1 MNKINSRP
9 IHQRKLEPEFNV
21 TNFWFTQGTE
31 EFARKQVWNYYKRA
45 RRILLLSP
53 FQARVYTLGR
63 IAETPIFSLKK
74 EWEIGL

>member
-21 TNFWFTQGTE
+21 TNYWFTQGTE
-31 EFARKQVWNYYKRA
+31 GYAGKLIRDYYKRA

>member
-1 MNKINSRP
+1 MHKINSRP
-9 IHQRKLEPEFNV
+9 IHQRKLEPTYNV
-21 TNFWFTQGTE
+21 VNFWYTQGTE
-31 EFARKQVWNYYKRA
+31 IFARNNIRNYYKRA

-74 EWEIGL
+74 EWEIDM